1 MQILNLLVIPALFV
15 LCSIP
20 AAAAPGIVV
29 DAALAQVRDS
39 FDSDVDGLRQAAQ
52 IEINN
57 I

>member
-57 I
+57 L

>member
-1 MQILNLLVIPALFV
+1 MRILNLLVIPTLFV

-20 AAAAPGIVV
+20 AA
-29 DAALAQVRDS
+29 AALAQVRDS